1 MASQSQTG
9 FCLLSCGHCQTS
21 VSVARCFVSAIIQ
34 HLSGL
39 RDKHWQGSGAVFSI
53 TPAIRLIRVSANWAQ
68 TTVLPSI
75 DWSKYWK
82 PRRSCCLFYVTPTA
96 PDVYCGP
103 VSAACVDVRS
113 KNIYLQCYPSF
124 TGFLSVTIF
133 TQRIYTERIILVDSQ
148 TQGSWR
154 GVFFGSKVITT
165 RASLSRRAEKSII
178 KKLQITTKV
187 DFPYFSPSLGLS
199 AIHISG
205 IVTPGAWVS
214 KQIRGVQGHREGMW

>member
-1 MASQSQTG
+1 MLKQRACTVKTLRASRSQTG
-9 FCLLSCGHCQTS
+9 FCLPSRGHCQTS

-53 TPAIRLIRVSANWAQ
+53 TPAIRLIRDSANWAQ

-82 PRRSCCLFYVTPTA
+82 PRRSCCLFYVTPTV

-103 VSAACVDVRS
+103 VRAACVDVRS
-113 KNIYLQCYPSF
+113 KNIYLQWYPSF

-133 TQRIYTERIILVDSQ
+133 TQRIYTEWIILVDSQ
-148 TQGSWR
+148 TEGSWR

-178 KKLQITTKV
+178 KNSKLLPKLI
-187 DFPYFSPSLGLS
+187 F
-199 AIHISG
+199 HIFHPHWAFQLF
-205 IVTPGAWVS
+205 TFL
-214 KQIRGVQGHREGMW
+214 E